1 MRRRELLKKSAY
13 AATLLGLP
21 LSIQSE
27 SLLKPLPNEA
37 LFRQDPETYWLR
49 IRQEQFLLP
58 DWRVF
63 LNAGGLGVAPKAV
76 LHSIAHH
83 LNLAATLVGDD
94 LLYWGGPSHDDI
106 RRELAE
112 FFGCSLQ
119 ELALTHNTTEGMNIV
134 ANGLDL
140 KLGDEVLMTDQEH
153 PGGSSCWFQKQGR
166 FGVTVRQVKIPL
178 PSKSS
183 EDIADRL
190 ISAIGPRTR
199 VLSFSGITSPT
210 GLVLPVR
217 SICEAARAKGI
228 ISLVDAAH
236 MPGQLPLNFHELGC
250 DFLAC
255 SPHKWMLTT
264 SGCGL
269 FYGREEMLERLWVN
283 VAAAGWDQKNAKAS
297 RFQLVGTN
305 NLAIIQ
311 GMIAALRFLQE
322 LSPERVYS
330 RIHDLAREAF
340 ARGRKVTTLEIL
352 TPDDDRMFAGM
363 VTFRIKS
370 GSAPRFW
377 DLCKRRRIWLL
388 PGQATSGDR
397 VRVSTHIHTRK
408 SDLDL
413 LFQTI
418 QEGLS

>member
-21 LSIQSE
+21 ISPQSS
-27 SLLKPLPNEA
+27 SLQSLPNET
-37 LFRQDPETYWLR
+37 LFRQDPDTYWLR

-63 LNAGGLGVAPKAV
+63 LNAGGLGVAPKPV

-94 LLYWGGPSHDDI
+94 LLYWGGPAHDDI
-106 RRELAE
+106 RQELAE

-153 PGGSSCWFQKQGR
+153 PGGSSCWLQKQGR

-178 PSKSS
+178 PSQSS

-217 SICEAARAKGI
+217 LICEAARAKGVI
-228 ISLVDAAH
+228 TLVDAAH

-283 VAAAGWDQKNAKAS
+283 VAAAGWDQKTAKAG

-311 GMIAALRFLQE
+311 GMIAALRFFQE
-322 LSPERVYS
+322 LRPERVYS
-330 RIHDLAREAF
+330 RIHDLARYVF
-340 ARGRKVTTLEIL
+340 ARARKVTTLEIL

-377 DLCKRRRIWLL
+377 DLCKQRRIWLL
-388 PGQATSGDR
+388 PGQATPGDR

-408 SDLDL
+408 NDLDL

>member
-1 MRRRELLKKSAY
+1 MRRRELLKKGAY
-13 AATLLGLP
+13 AATLVGLP
-21 LSIQSE
+21 ISSSQS
-27 SLLKPLPNEA
+27 SAQPLPNET
-37 LFRQDPETYWLR
+37 LFRQAPDTYWLR

-63 LNAGGLGVAPKAV
+63 LNTGGLGVAPRPV
-76 LHSIAHH
+76 LDSIAHH

-94 LLYWGGPSHDDI
+94 LLYWGGPAHDDI
-106 RRELAE
+106 RLELAT
-112 FFGCSLQ
+112 FFGCRLQ

-140 KLGDEVLMTDQEH
+140 KIGDEVLMTDQEH
-153 PGGSSCWFQKQGR
+153 PGGSSCWLQKQDR
-166 FGVTVRQVKIPL
+166 FGVAVRQVKIPL
-178 PSKSS
+178 PSQSS
-183 EDIADRL
+183 EDIADRVV
-190 ISAIGPRTR
+190 SAIGPRTR

-217 SICEAARAKGI
+217 SICDAARAKGVI
-228 ISLVDAAH
+228 TLVDAAH
-236 MPGQLPLNFHELGC
+236 MPGQVALNFHDLGC

-283 VAAAGWDQKNAKAS
+283 VAAGGWDQRTAKAG

-311 GMIAALRFLQE
+311 GMISALRFLQE
-322 LSPERVYS
+322 LTPERVYS
-330 RIHDLAREAF
+330 RIHQLAREVF
-340 ARGRKVTTLEIL
+340 ERGQKVTTLEVL

-370 GSAPRFW
+370 QSAARFW
-377 DLCKRRRIWLL
+377 NLCRQRRIWLL
-388 PGQATSGDR
+388 PGQATPGDR
-397 VRVSTHIHTRK
+397 IRVSTHIHTRK
-408 SDLDL
+408 RDLDL

-418 QEGLS
+418 QEGLT

>member
-1 MRRRELLKKSAY
+1 MRRRELLKQSAY
-13 AATLLGLP
+13 AATFLGLP
-21 LSIQSE
+21 LCGQSAPAHALPPRT
-27 SLLKPLPNEA
+27 LL
-37 LFRQDPETYWLR
+37 RQDPDAYWLR
-49 IRQEQFLLP
+49 VRQEQFLLP

-63 LNAGGLGVAPKAV
+63 LNTGGLGVAPKPV
-76 LHSIAHH
+76 LQAIAHH

-94 LLYWGGPSHDDI
+94 LLYWGGFPHDDL
-106 RRELAE
+106 RQELAE
-112 FFGCSLQ
+112 FFGCRPQ

-140 KLGDEVLMTDQEH
+140 RPGDEVVMTDQEH
-153 PGGSSCWFQKQGR
+153 PGGSCCWFQKQAR
-166 FGVTVRQVKIPL
+166 FGISVRQVKIPL
-178 PSKSS
+178 PPKSS
-183 EDIADRL
+183 EEIADRL

-210 GLVLPVR
+210 GLILPVR
-217 SICEAARAKGI
+217 SICEAARAKGVI
-228 ISLVDAAH
+228 TLVDGAH

-269 FYGREEMLERLWVN
+269 FCGREEMLERLWVN
-283 VAAAGWDQKNAKAS
+283 VAAAGWDQKNLKAG
-297 RFQLVGTN
+297 RFQMVGTN

-311 GMIAALRFLQE
+311 GMMVALRFLQE
-322 LSPERVYS
+322 LGPESAYN
-330 RIHDLAREAF
+330 RINDLAREVF
-340 ARGRKVTTLEIL
+340 TRARSVPTVELL
-352 TPDDDRMFAGM
+352 TADDDRLYAGM

-370 GSAPRFW
+370 GNAPRFW
-377 DLCKRRRIWLL
+377 DLCRLRRIWLL
-388 PGQATSGDR
+388 PAQATPGDR
-397 VRVSTHIHTRK
+397 IRVSTHIHTRK

>member
-1 MRRRELLKKSAY
+1 MRRRELLKKGAY
-13 AATLLGLP
+13 AATLVGLP
-21 LSIQSE
+21 ISSSQFSPQ
-27 SLLKPLPNEA
+27 PLPNET
-37 LFRQDPETYWLR
+37 LFSQDPDTYWLR

-58 DWRVF
+58 DWRIF
-63 LNAGGLGVAPKAV
+63 LNTGGLGVAPKPV
-76 LHSIAHH
+76 LDFIAHH

-94 LLYWGGPSHDDI
+94 LLYWGGPAHDNI
-106 RRELAE
+106 RQELAT
-112 FFGCSLQ
+112 FFGCRLQ

-140 KLGDEVLMTDQEH
+140 KIGDEVLMTDQEH
-153 PGGSSCWFQKQGR
+153 PGGSSCWFQKQSR

-178 PSKSS
+178 PSQSS
-183 EDIADRL
+183 DDIADRV

-210 GLVLPVR
+210 GLVMPVK
-217 SICEAARAKGI
+217 SICEAARVKGVI
-228 ISLVDAAH
+228 TLVDAAH
-236 MPGQLPLNFHELGC
+236 MPGQVPLNFHDLGC

-269 FYGREEMLERLWVN
+269 FYGREEMLDRLWVN
-283 VAAAGWDQKNAKAS
+283 VAAGGWDQKTAKAV

-305 NLAIIQ
+305 NLAIIH
-311 GMIAALRFLQE
+311 GMISALRFLLE
-322 LSPERVYS
+322 LNPERVYS
-330 RIHDLAREAF
+330 RIHHLARDVFE
-340 ARGRKVTTLEIL
+340 RGRKVTALELL

-363 VTFRIKS
+363 VAFRIKS
-370 GSAPRFW
+370 GSGARFW
-377 DLCKRRRIWLL
+377 NLCKQRRIWLL
-388 PGQATSGDR
+388 PGQAIPGDR
-397 VRVSTHIHTRK
+397 IRVSTHIHTRK

-418 QEGLS
+418 QEGLT

>member
-1 MRRRELLKKSAY
+1 
-13 AATLLGLP
+13 
-21 LSIQSE
+21 
-27 SLLKPLPNEA
+27 
-37 LFRQDPETYWLR
+37 LFRQDPDTYWLR
-49 IRQEQFLLP
+49 VRREQFLLP

-63 LNAGGLGVAPKAV
+63 LNSGGLGVAPKPV
-76 LHSIAHH
+76 LHSIDHH

-94 LLYWGGPSHDDI
+94 LLYWGGPPHDDI

-112 FFGCSLQ
+112 FFGCNLQ

-153 PGGSSCWFQKQGR
+153 PGGSCCWFQKQSR
-166 FGVTVRQVKIPL
+166 FGVAVRQVEIPL
-178 PSKSS
+178 PPRNS

-217 SICEAARAKGI
+217 SICEAARAKGVI
-228 ISLVDAAH
+228 TLVDAAH
-236 MPGQLPLNFHELGC
+236 MPGQLPVNFHELGC

-283 VAAAGWDQKNAKAS
+283 VAAAGWDQKNTKAG

-311 GMIAALRFLQE
+311 GMIAALHFLRE
-322 LSPERVYS
+322 LSPERVYT
-330 RIHDLAREAF
+330 RIHDLARDVF
-340 ARGRKVTTLEIL
+340 ARAREVPTLEML

-363 VTFRIKS
+363 VAFRIK
-370 GSAPRFW
+370 GGTTPRFW
-377 DLCKRRRIWLL
+377 DLCKKRRIWLL
-388 PGQATSGDR
+388 PGQATPGDR
-397 VRVSTHIHTRK
+397 IRVSTHIHTRK

>member
-1 MRRRELLKKSAY
+1 MQRRELLKKSAC

-21 LSIQSE
+21 LSNESTAQQPFPSE
-27 SLLKPLPNEA
+27 T
-37 LFRQDPETYWLR
+37 LFRQDPDAYWMK
-49 IRQEQFLLP
+49 IRQDQFLLP

-63 LNAGGLGVAPKAV
+63 LNSGGLGVAPKPV
-76 LHSIAHH
+76 LHAIDHH

-94 LLYWGGPSHDDI
+94 LLYWGGPAHEDI
-106 RRELAE
+106 RQELAA
-112 FFGCSLQ
+112 FFGCRLQ

-140 KLGDEVLMTDQEH
+140 KAGDEVLMTDQEH
-153 PGGSSCWFQKQGR
+153 AGGSCCWLQKRTR
-166 FGVTVRQVKIPL
+166 FGVVVRQVKIPL
-178 PSKSS
+178 PAKNS
-183 EDIADRL
+183 EEVADRL
-190 ISAIGPRTR
+190 VSAIGPRTR

-217 SICEAARAKGI
+217 SICDAARAKGI
-228 ISLVDAAH
+228 ITLVDAAH
-236 MPGQLPLNFHELGC
+236 MPGQLAMNFHDLGC

-283 VAAAGWDQKNAKAS
+283 VAAAGWDQKEAKAA
-297 RFQLVGTN
+297 RFQSVGTN
-305 NLAIIQ
+305 NLAIIH
-311 GMIAALRFLQE
+311 GMIAALRFLQQ
-322 LSPERVYS
+322 LGPGRVYR
-330 RIHDLAREAF
+330 RIHDLAREVF
-340 ARGRKVTTLEIL
+340 ERARTVDTLEAL

-377 DLCKRRRIWLL
+377 ELCKRRRIWLL
-388 PGQATSGDR
+388 PGQAILGDR
-397 VRVSTHIHTRK
+397 IRVSTHIHTRK

-413 LFQTI
+413 LFQTL

>member
-1 MRRRELLKKSAY
+1 MRRRELLKKSTY

-21 LSIQSE
+21 LSSQSVP
-27 SLLKPLPNEA
+27 LPPLPNET
-37 LFRQDPETYWLR
+37 LYRQDPDTYWLR

-63 LNAGGLGVAPKAV
+63 LNAGGLGVAPNRV
-76 LHSIAHH
+76 LQSIANH

-94 LLYWGGPSHDDI
+94 LLYWGGSAHYDI
-106 RRELAE
+106 RQELAE

-119 ELALTHNTTEGMNIV
+119 ELALTHNTTEGMNVV

-153 PGGSSCWFQKQGR
+153 SGGSSCWLQKQGR

-190 ISAIGPRTR
+190 ISAMRPRTR

-210 GLVLPVR
+210 GLVLPIR
-217 SICEAARAKGI
+217 SICDAARAKGI
-228 ISLVDAAH
+228 ITLVDAAH

-269 FYGREEMLERLWVN
+269 FFGREEMLERLWVN
-283 VAAAGWDQKNAKAS
+283 VAAAGWNEKNAKAG
-297 RFQLVGTN
+297 RFQFVGTN
-305 NLAIIQ
+305 NLAIVQ
-311 GMIAALRFLQE
+311 GMIAALRFLRE
-322 LSPERVYS
+322 LGPERVYS
-330 RIHDLAREAF
+330 RIHDLARDVF
-340 ARGRKVTTLEIL
+340 ARARKATTLEML

-388 PGQATSGDR
+388 PGQATPGDR
-397 VRVSTHIHTRK
+397 VRVSTHIHTRQ
-408 SDLDL
+408 SDVDL
-413 LFQTI
+413 LFQTV